1 MSATQPSPLAPY
13 AMDVTE
19 SRGRRYSEL
28 PHPYRND
35 YARDRDRVVHSRA
48 FRRLEAKTQVFTTR
62 YSDHFR
68 NRLTHTLEVAQI
80 ARTVAGALNL
90 NTDLAEALALVHD
103 IGHPPFG
110 HAGEHRLNQLMGQ
123 YHARFDHNLHALHIV
138 ESFEQRY
145 LAFPGLNL
153 TFEVRE
159 GIVKHSRDYSEKE
172 YPELAEYLLDERPP
186 LESQLIDLVDE
197 IAYNTADLDDGV
209 EAGLISIEQI
219 LAGVPLVNNFYREI
233 ESKHPNARP
242 QLLFNESLKRALDY
256 FATDLIETTRRNIM
270 NSNVRSVDDIRRFSG
285 VPSTTNFGTS
295 PPGASPVPTADA
307 SSVPTTDV
315 ASVPSTTKFGAK
327 FGTAPQIK
335 SRLAAFSRETAQQS
349 RELKRFLKLN
359 LYDNPAIAED
369 RDRGVTALDELFRH
383 YMAHSESMPPFYAS
397 EASASRVPS
406 ASRGTSPASAGGRAP
421 HLVVCD
427 YVAGMTDHF
436 LLRTH
441 RELLGR

>member
-1 MSATQPSPLAPY
+1 
-13 AMDVTE
+13 MDVRN
-19 SRGRRYSEL
+19 SRGRRYDEP

-110 HAGEHRLNQLMGQ
+110 HAGEHRLDALMRPYGS
-123 YHARFDHNLHALHIV
+123 RFDHNLHALHIV

-159 GIVKHSRDYSEKE
+159 GIVKHSHDYSKAE
-172 YPELAEYLLDERPP
+172 YPELSEYLLDLRPP

-209 EAGLISIEQI
+209 EAGLITIEQI
-219 LAGVPLVNNFYREI
+219 LAGVPLLNNFYREI
-233 ESKHPNARP
+233 EAKHPVARR
-242 QLLFNESLKRALDY
+242 QLLFNEALKRTLDY
-256 FATDLIETTRRNIM
+256 FATDLIENTLRNIK
-270 NSNVRSVDDIRRFSG
+270 NSGVQSVDDVRAYAFTAAKPASAGVTPSGILFSTG
-285 VPSTTNFGTS
+285 PNVVLPEAA
-295 PPGASPVPTADA
+295 PPEPM
-307 SSVPTTDV
+307 
-315 ASVPSTTKFGAK
+315 
-327 FGTAPQIK
+327 
-335 SRLAAFSRETAQQS
+335 RLAAFSREPALAS
-349 RELKRFLKLN
+349 RELKRFLFAN
-359 LYDNPAIAED
+359 LYNDPSIVED
-369 RDRGVTALDELFRH
+369 RDRGVTALDELFRY
-383 YMAHSESMPPFYAS
+383 YMDHPDAMPAFYAA
-397 EASASRVPS
+397 EASA
-406 ASRGTSPASAGGRAP
+406 PAEAGGRAA

-427 YVAGMTDHF
+427 YVAGMTDQF

-441 RELLGR
+441 RELIGS